1 MIIEAAD
8 RLGGVKPYYF
18 AQKLEEIRQL
28 VASGKDVISFG
39 IGSPDLA
46 PADTVLDSL
55 HKESSKAD
63 AHGYQ
68 AYKGLQDLRNQMSTW
83 YKNTYQVSL
92 SADTEILPLMGS
104 KEGVLHTTLA
114 FVNPG
119 DEVLVPNP
127 GYPTYTS
134 LTKLLG
140 GNIKHYDL
148 KEENGWYPDFEAL
161 EKEDLSKV
169 KLMWLNYPHMPTGTP
184 AKDEVFKQY
193 IAFAKKHNILLCHDN
208 PYSLVLN
215 KNKPTSI
222 LAFEGAKEVA
232 IEFNSFSKSHNM
244 AGWRLGMLVGAK
256 DYIDLALRVKSN
268 IDSGMFKGLQVAGVE
283 ALKLDDAWHAERN
296 EVYAERR
303 EVCWQ
308 ILDKLGF
315 DYSKD
320 QEGMFIWAKPKAES
334 GIKDIPAFIDNLL
347 ADKLIFFTPGMIFGS
362 NGNDYLRLSLCVPVD
377 RMKEALGR
385 L

>member
-18 AQKLEEIRQL
+18 AQKLEEIRGL

-46 PADTVLDSL
+46 PDDSVLKSL
-55 HKESSKAD
+55 HTESTKSD

-68 AYKGLQDLRNQMSTW
+68 AYKGLPDFRQEMSSW
-83 YKNTYQVSL
+83 YKTTYDVSL
-92 SADTEILPLMGS
+92 NPDTEILPLMGS

-140 GNIKHYDL
+140 GNIKYYDL
-148 KEENGWYPDFEAL
+148 KEDNSWYPDFDAL

-184 AKDEVFKQY
+184 AKDEVFRQY
-193 IAFAKKHNILLCHDN
+193 IRFAKKHNILLCHDN

-215 KNKPTSI
+215 KKKPVSI
-222 LAFEGAKEVA
+222 FAFEGAKEVA

-256 DYIDLALRVKSN
+256 EYVDLALRVKSN
-268 IDSGMFKGLQVAGVE
+268 IDSGMFKGLQVAGIE
-283 ALKLDDAWHAERN
+283 ALKLNEAWHTERN
-296 EVYAERR
+296 EVYASRR

-308 ILDKLGF
+308 ILDRLGF
-315 DYSKD
+315 EYSKD
-320 QEGMFIWAKPKAES
+320 QEGMFVWAKPRPET
-334 GIKDIPAFIDNLL
+334 GIKDIPSFIDELL
-347 ADKLIFFTPGMIFGS
+347 AEKLIFFTPGMIFGS
-362 NGNDYLRLSLCVPVD
+362 NGAGYLRLSLCVPIE
-377 RMKEALGR
+377 RMQEALAR